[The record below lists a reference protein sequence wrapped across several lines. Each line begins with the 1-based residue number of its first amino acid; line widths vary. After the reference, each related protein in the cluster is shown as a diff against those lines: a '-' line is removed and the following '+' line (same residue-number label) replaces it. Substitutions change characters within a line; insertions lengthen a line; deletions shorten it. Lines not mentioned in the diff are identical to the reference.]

1 MKNVWKV
8 TLLVNAK
15 VNTIEN
21 GINEVKTESHYIEA
35 YYDGTQYDAVMK
47 ATLNC
52 KDPQYIDYKIFGIN
66 ARQGR
71 VFKSEPMR
79 VIEVIEVDPS
89 TIICK

>member
-15 VNTIEN
+15 VNRIEN

-47 ATLNC
+47 ATKNC
-52 KDPQYIDYKIFGIN
+52 QDAQYVDYKIFGIN
-66 ARQGR
+66 ANQGI
-71 VFKSEPMR
+71 VFKSEPIR
-79 VIEVIEVDPS
+79 VIEIIEVDPR
-89 TIICK
+89 TIM